1 VISQQ
6 LSRFTA
12 LVIILAAAVTF
23 IEPTTFSWVT
33 GDTQV
38 IVLGV
43 IMLAM
48 GMTLGKKDYK
58 VLAQRPLDI
67 FIGSII
73 QYTIMPILV
82 ISVARLFDLSPGLTW
97 V

>member
-1 VISQQ
+1 MQFLRIISQQ

-23 IEPTTFSWVT
+23 IEPATFSWVT

-48 GMTLGKKDYK
+48 GMTLGKEDYK
-58 VLAQRPLDI
+58 VLAQRPLDRE
-67 FIGSII
+67 FPKNCVTA
-73 QYTIMPILV
+73 YNP
-82 ISVARLFDLSPGLTW
+82 LTGE
-97 V
+97 

>member
-1 VISQQ
+1 MQFLRVISQQ

-23 IEPTTFSWVT
+23 IEPATFSWVT
-33 GDTQV
+33 GDAQV

-48 GMTLGKKDYK
+48 GMTLGKEDYK
-58 VLAQRPLDI
+58 VLAQRRAFPKLCVTAYNPLT
-67 FIGSII
+67 GE
-73 QYTIMPILV
+73 
-82 ISVARLFDLSPGLTW
+82 
-97 V
+97 